1 LTKQNACAIFH
12 SSKLCK
18 ALGQVS
24 ASLQVI
30 KENKMIDQLEDVL
43 GLDEAY
49 LTRAI
54 AQEVLGIDHM
64 VPEGVNEDG
73 LVLHWIS
80 DEQERAVD
88 TGQFTWSM
96 DAALG
101 LLRGSSEQLSS
112 AQRQR
117 LMHSAANC
125 LAHILEVSN
134 CEADGVLF
142 EAITRLTPLPV
153 VQAFLAAWRHESE
166 IYGTLPFIDENCL
179 EGME

>member
-1 LTKQNACAIFH
+1 
-12 SSKLCK
+12 
-18 ALGQVS
+18 
-24 ASLQVI
+24 
-30 KENKMIDQLEDVL
+30 MIDQLEDVL

-54 AQEVLGIDHM
+54 AQEVLGIDPI

-73 LVLHWIS
+73 LVLHWVS

-112 AQRQR
+112 TQRQR
-117 LMHSAANC
+117 LMHSAADC
-125 LAHILEVSN
+125 LVHILGVSN
-134 CEADGVLF
+134 CDAEGVLF
-142 EAITRLTPLPV
+142 EALTRMTPLPV
-153 VQAFLAAWRHESE
+153 AQAFLAAWRHESE